1 MMNHE
6 DFDAIKKLTDAMA
19 LTRAEIDGTRAVLIA
34 ALATLSKDRDLSKA
48 FTNALHA
55 AREAEL
61 AYCLSSPMSDDEMQQ
76 RLDWIDRLT
85 PHALRQQAN

>member
-1 MMNHE
+1 MNQQ
-6 DFDAIKKLTDAMA
+6 DLDAIQKLTDAMA

-34 ALATLSKDRDLSKA
+34 ALATISKDKNLSKA
-48 FTNALHA
+48 FTDALHA

-61 AYCLSSPMSDDEMQQ
+61 AYCLSSPMSDEEMQQ

-85 PHALRQQAN
+85 PYALREQAT